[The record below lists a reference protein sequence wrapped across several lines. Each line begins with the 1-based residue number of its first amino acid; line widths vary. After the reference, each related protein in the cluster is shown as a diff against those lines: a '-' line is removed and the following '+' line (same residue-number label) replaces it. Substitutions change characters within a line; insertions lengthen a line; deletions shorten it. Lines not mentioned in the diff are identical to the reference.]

1 MKIIYNFRSK
11 LSIIYVISCI
21 LPFLT
26 AAIISTIFFSKT
38 YRSDTSDLNVSL
50 LSSAASHVE
59 TYLKDLTALT
69 IAPYSYTELI
79 GYMQEMKKGES
90 AANIYSYY
98 QAQQKYRNS
107 ISQIIYANRDD
118 ILSIVYIPFTSE
130 NVPSDSAIVISKN
143 INETDAMEQAILANK
158 EWQQVV
164 MEQDGSA
171 YFNYTEDCSYSSPL
185 LKDNL
190 FFSASRLIKDALT
203 NTPIGI
209 LRIDVSDITLR
220 KILNNI
226 ELGANSALLLM
237 DGYNQVLY
245 STKEMDGET
254 LACLSQKPEDIR
266 DGETYSAQ
274 YYQIESVNWTL
285 AALSSQKDINRFSY
299 SVLAFFAIVA
309 LAFIVFSM
317 GSYFIYSHSMVRT
330 INQIL
335 DVLQHAQQGDF
346 SQKVCAQ
353 GDDQLAVIG
362 NALDKMIDRLQEHIQ
377 KEYIAVIKC
386 QEMEYSALQSQI
398 NPHFLYN
405 VLNSISV
412 MNSLGDTQMVQDS
425 ILHLNKL
432 LRYSCT
438 RGETTTVGQECDF
451 LVQYLELQSIRYSDR
466 LQYRMDVE
474 PDAALCTI
482 PKFLLQPLVE
492 NSIVHGMEP
501 YDIRIQICVSAALQE
516 GSLHL
521 IVEDTG
527 AGFEPGASAS
537 PKNVGLESVQSR
549 LQIFDPHSSFHLESS
564 PGTGTRITI
573 RTKNTIRTKEGTQ

>member
-1 MKIIYNFRSK
+1 MAVMPGIFR
-11 LSIIYVISCI
+11 
-21 LPFLT
+21 
-26 AAIISTIFFSKT
+26 
-38 YRSDTSDLNVSL
+38 
-50 LSSAASHVE
+50 
-59 TYLKDLTALT
+59 
-69 IAPYSYTELI
+69 
-79 GYMQEMKKGES
+79 
-90 AANIYSYY
+90 
-98 QAQQKYRNS
+98 
-107 ISQIIYANRDD
+107 
-118 ILSIVYIPFTSE
+118 
-130 NVPSDSAIVISKN
+130 
-143 INETDAMEQAILANK
+143 
-158 EWQQVV
+158 
-164 MEQDGSA
+164 
-171 YFNYTEDCSYSSPL
+171 YSSTSSQ
-185 LKDNL
+185 KDNL

-220 KILNNI
+220 KILGNI

-237 DGYNQVLY
+237 DNDSQVLY
-245 STKEMDGET
+245 STKDIEGTT
-254 LACLSQKPEDIR
+254 LSLLSERPDTIR

-274 YYQIESVNWTL
+274 YYQISSVDWTM
-285 AALSSQKDINRFSY
+285 AALSNQKDINRFSY
-299 SVLAFFAIVA
+299 SILLFFAVVA
-309 LAFIVFSM
+309 LAFIAFSM
-317 GSYFIYSHSMVRT
+317 GSYFTYSHSMVRT

-346 SQKVCAQ
+346 THRVHAQ

-362 NALDKMIDRLQEHIQ
+362 NALDRMIVKLQEHIE

-466 LQYRMDVE
+466 LQYHMDVA
-474 PDAALCTI
+474 PDTADCII

-501 YDIRIQICVSAALQE
+501 YDIRIQICVSAAIIENRLQITI
-516 GSLHL
+516 H
-521 IVEDTG
+521 DTG
-527 AGFEPGASAS
+527 IGFVPSAPS
-537 PKNVGLESVQSR
+537 SKNVGLDNVQSR
-549 LQIFDPHSSFHLESS
+549 LHIFDPYSSFHLESS
-564 PGTGTRITI
+564 PDTGTRITI
-573 RTKNTIRTKEGTQ
+573 TTKNTIRIKESTL